1 MLYVAARLG
10 ESFAEVRCSSLEDKL
25 FFCRPRLHCTPLR
38 VRLVLARRRRRRAA
52 RGYVVVVVVVVATS
66 RGESFGAHFPDKC
79 LGSAVAG
86 RCRVEENLKLLR
98 TYADSLWRG
107 VYIEL

>member
-1 MLYVAARLG
+1 MLPPDSESRL
-10 ESFAEVRCSSLEDKL
+10 AEVRCNSLLDKL
-25 FFCRPRLHCTPLR
+25 PLRRPRLHCTPLR
-38 VRLVLARRRRRRAA
+38 VRLVLARRRRRRGV
-52 RGYVVVVVVVVATS
+52 RGCVVVVVVATS

-107 VYIEL
+107 VYIGL

>member
-52 RGYVVVVVVVVATS
+52 RGNVVVVVVVVVVATS
-66 RGESFGAHFPDKC
+66 RERKLSAFAWRKVQGVLSLIKFSF
-79 LGSAVAG
+79 
-86 RCRVEENLKLLR
+86 
-98 TYADSLWRG
+98 
-107 VYIEL
+107 